1 MFGKFRF
8 QDISRTYWN
17 PNQFEERYRKA
28 STTTAIFHWN
38 FLKFKIFFHGRR
50 LADASLGIE
59 GIWPHCLESIIQ
71 LSWKI
76 SFTE

>member
-17 PNQFEERYRKA
+17 PNQVEERYRKA

-50 LADASLGIE
+50 LADASLGGPVYESNYKHHDTNIE
-59 GIWPHCLESIIQ
+59 
-71 LSWKI
+71 K
-76 SFTE
+76 